1 MRILIVEDE
10 IAAGKRLMKL
20 LAEISGTFTVIGPLP
35 SIAAVTEWFA
45 VHPAP
50 DLILLDIEL
59 SDGNSFALF
68 TRISIPSMVIF
79 TTSYDQFAL
88 EAFAFNSIDY
98 LLKPI
103 SKEALEKSLQKYQ
116 RIRDGF
122 IRSGTAAPH
131 YFLVQHGQ
139 TLLPVGIDHIA
150 YFYADNRL
158 CYLTTV
164 QGSRYIIS
172 HTIGELEEMLG
183 TDVFFRVNRAYLVRK
198 SSINSA
204 RRTLTGRLLLQ
215 VTPASRKDIY
225 ISKER
230 VGQFKEWLG
239 RKSAP

>member
-10 IAAGKRLMKL
+10 IAAGKRLEKL
-20 LAEISGTFTVIGPLP
+20 LAEISETFSVLGPLP

-45 VHPAP
+45 NNPAP
-50 DLILLDIEL
+50 DLILMDIEL

-68 TRISIPSMVIF
+68 KRISIPSMVIF

-122 IRSGTAAPH
+122 TVSGKVIPL

-139 TLLPVGIDHIA
+139 TLVPVGIDHIA
-150 YFYADNRL
+150 YFFADNRL

-164 QGSRYIIS
+164 QGSRYIIN

-183 TDVFFRVNRAYLVRK
+183 SGVFFRVNRAYLVRK
-198 SSINSA
+198 QSVSSA
-204 RRTLTGRLLLQ
+204 KRTLTGRLLLQ
-215 VTPASRKDIY
+215 ITPASKKDIY

-230 VGQFKEWLG
+230 VGLFKEWLAG
-239 RKSAP
+239 KLPL